1 MHKSF
6 NKSARLYLSK
16 MQSQILPISISISN
30 PFFPNRTPPSS
41 IMPASA
47 AAHAGAVFLNMEDG
61 DGDDL
66 AHSSIED
73 GKKFETTPFLPR
85 VSSYDSVNSTSMAS
99 TVTSSVSYQQRRRRA
114 ASDSNLSDFPGG
126 RRRFFCHNAGRADG
140 DSFFIT
146 RVGSKL
152 WARIRSG
159 YSIITGFLALQCYA
173 ILIMPGVLQ
182 VAYYYYFSNQVRR
195 DIVFGDQPRNKLDI
209 YLPKDNGKNDAPKPV
224 IAFITGG
231 AWVIGYKAWGS
242 LLGRHLSGTD
252 VIVAC
257 IDYRNF
263 PKATI
268 SEMVK
273 DASRGISFVCNNISE
288 YGGDPNRIYL
298 MGQSAGA
305 HIAACALV
313 EQAIIECD
321 ATQSTTWSVSQIKAY
336 LGLSGGYNLYNLA
349 EHLHTRGPYKS
360 LFYSIMGGEESLR
373 KYSPEISV
381 QDPNNKKAV
390 SLLPPIILFHGTAD
404 YSIPADCSK
413 TFVDTLQRVGA
424 KAELMLYEG
433 KTHTDVFVQDPMR
446 GDDKLFDDLVA
457 IVYAGDEEALAKQVS
472 APPRRRLVP
481 EFMLKLAAKISPF

>member
-1 MHKSF
+1 MLKSF
-6 NKSARLYLSK
+6 TKSPRLYTLTSN
-16 MQSQILPISISISN
+16 MQSQILPISISN
-30 PFFPNRTPPSS
+30 PFIPSS
-41 IMPASA
+41 STIMPISASKPE
-47 AAHAGAVFLNMEDG
+47 HSVYMNLNNY

-66 AHSSIED
+66 VHSLIED
-73 GKKFETTPFLPR
+73 GSNKKFETKPFLPR
-85 VSSYDSVNSTSMAS
+85 VSSVDGNIVQSAAA
-99 TVTSSVSYQQRRRRA
+99 SSVCYQQRRRRVV
-114 ASDSNLSDFPGG
+114 SDSNLSDLQGG
-126 RRRFFCHNAGRADG
+126 RRRFFWNGSGRSDG
-140 DSFFIT
+140 DKVFVT
-146 RVGSKL
+146 RFGDKVFGY
-152 WARIRSG
+152 IRSG
-159 YSIITGFLALQCYA
+159 YKLITGFLSLQCYSF
-173 ILIMPGVLQ
+173 LIMPGVLQ
-182 VAYYYYFSNQVRR
+182 VAYYYYFSTQIRR

-209 YLPKDNGKNDAPKPV
+209 YLPKSDGKNGPKPV

-257 IDYRNF
+257 IDYRNY

-268 SEMVK
+268 SEMVQ
-273 DASRGISFVCNNISE
+273 DASRGISFVCNNITE

-313 EQAIIECD
+313 EQAIKESD

-336 LGLSGGYNLYNLA
+336 FGLSGGYNMLNLA
-349 EHLHTRGPYKS
+349 DHLNTRGPYKS
-360 LFYSIMGGEESLR
+360 LFMRIMEGEESLS
-373 KYSPEISV
+373 KYSPEIVV
-381 QDPNNKKAV
+381 QDPNNKNAV
-390 SLLPPIILFHGTAD
+390 ALLPPVTLFHGTAD

-413 TFVDTLQRVGA
+413 TFADSLQRLGVTT
-424 KAELMLYEG
+424 ELKLYEG

-457 IVYAGDEEALAKQVS
+457 IIHAGDEEALARQAR

-481 EFMLKLAAKISPF
+481 EFMLKLAGKVSPF